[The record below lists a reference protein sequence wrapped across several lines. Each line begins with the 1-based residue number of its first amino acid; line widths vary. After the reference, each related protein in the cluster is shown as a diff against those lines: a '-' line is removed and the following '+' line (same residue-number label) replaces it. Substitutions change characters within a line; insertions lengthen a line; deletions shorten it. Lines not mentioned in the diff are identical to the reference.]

1 MKIAIPVAG
10 GRLAM
15 HFGHCDEFILFEVDE
30 ERRVVV
36 ASEQVPSPEHEP
48 GLLPEWLA
56 AQGATAVI
64 AGGMGI
70 RAQRLFAESGIT
82 VLTGAPADEPQLIV
96 QAYLDG
102 ELDLGENVCDH

>member
-15 HFGHCDEFILFEVDE
+15 HFGHCDEFTLFEVDE

-36 ASEQVPSPEHEP
+36 ASERVPSPEHAP

-102 ELDLGENVCDH
+102 ELELGENVCDH

>member
-1 MKIAIPVAG
+1 MRSRQSPRPSSHSGSVLETQTA
-10 GRLAM
+10 L
-15 HFGHCDEFILFEVDE
+15 
-30 ERRVVV
+30 RRVVV
-36 ASEQVPSPEHEP
+36 ASERVPSPEHAP

-56 AQGATAVI
+56 GRGATAVI
-64 AGGMGI
+64 AGGMGM

-102 ELDLGENVCDH
+102 ELELGENVCDH